1 MEKLAKTKKRIL
13 QYLEYKGI
21 TKREFCEATKISYPN
36 LLGKSLE
43 SEFGGAQISEILS
56 HFSEISPDWLIL
68 GVGSMLRTAEPHTI
82 PLITAK
88 AFAGPN
94 GWDTDGELPA
104 NCPRYVAPDIH
115 GARADFMIQIYG
127 DSMLPRY
134 HSGDIVMCQF
144 VCEKDFLQWG
154 KIYVVDS
161 EQGAMIKRLCYD
173 PDNEECVLLKSENPD
188 YAPIRIPKNE
198 IRQLALVVGLYRIE
212 A

>member
-43 SEFGGAQISEILS
+43 SEFGGAQIGEILS

-68 GVGSMLRTAEPHTI
+68 GIGSMLRTAETHTI

-94 GWDTDGELPA
+94 GWDTDGEYLQTCQHYA
-104 NCPRYVAPDIH
+104 VPDMQNMK
-115 GARADFMIQIYG
+115 ADFMIQIYG

-134 HSGDIVMCQF
+134 HSGDMVFCQF
-144 VCEKDFLQWG
+144 VRDKNFLQWG

-173 PDNEECVLLKSENPD
+173 PTSDDTVLLKSENPD
-188 YAPIRIPKNE
+188 YAPIRLRKDE
-198 IRQLALVVGLYRIE
+198 IRQLALVVGVYRIE